1 MDPTRVTNCPSSGSH
16 VPGNPSVPGHTG
28 WLVTLDPTDSV
39 LRRHDK
45 NCYANKFPNE
55 NEVDE
60 FFGRHN
66 LPKWTQKEIEES
78 ASSCN

>member
-1 MDPTRVTNCPSSGSH
+1 MNPTRVTNCPNFPGTH
-16 VPGNPSVPGHTG
+16 VPGNPFCSWAKG

-45 NCYANKFPNE
+45 QCDANKFPDE

-78 ASSCN
+78 E